1 MTSKFF
7 FEGFSKI
14 YRITYRITPKK
25 MTFNKWKA
33 IKSTRLSSLRR
44 FLIYLYSTFGSL
56 RLSSCKEKGNFLINF
71 QYFPCHLL
79 SLESWLR
86 FLEEYT
92 IQYNIYKNA
101 WKIRLIRRMTRIPH
115 SLHRMKSFMG
125 KFWAMTYCNTKWLVT
140 PLLEFWKICHL
151 PNSIAVHIPLDVHTR
166 AI

>member
-7 FEGFSKI
+7 FERYSKI

-33 IKSTRLSSLRR
+33 IKSTQLFSLRR

-86 FLEEYT
+86 FLEEH
-92 IQYNIYKNA
+92 IQYSTTLTKTHERYASFEEWLEFPILYIA
-101 WKIRLIRRMTRIPH
+101 WKVSWVNFEQWPIVTQND
-115 SLHRMKSFMG
+115 SLHHCSNFG
-125 KFWAMTYCNTKWLVT
+125 KFAICRIQLLFTY
-140 PLLEFWKICHL
+140 
-151 PNSIAVHIPLDVHTR
+151 R
-166 AI
+166 